1 VELVGTDIANLKKT
15 SDSSLAFLECPMSS
29 HLVPRPCPVC
39 AADTYTHLFTKGTLT
54 VVRCNTCS
62 MAFANPIEESFITGD
77 FYDQLANPFYLSPD
91 KLQSDYA
98 LVRFERE
105 LKLFRKYCASGSVL
119 DVGCST
125 GAFLF
130 QLKRR
135 FANDYQTLGLDVSG
149 PALDYAEQQGVP
161 ILKEPF
167 LSVDFGARRFSAVTF
182 WAVIEHLAS
191 PRDFLSKTAS
201 VLENGGLC
209 FILVPN
215 FRSLA
220 VRILGAKY
228 RYIFPQ
234 HVNYFTLQT
243 LEKLLATQKD
253 FTIVHRGSMHFNPL
267 VIYRDWKNPR
277 DFVPDEERA
286 KLLKRTTAY
295 KQNPL
300 MKPLKLALK
309 ATEKTL
315 GKLNLADNI
324 VVVLKKLT

>member
-1 VELVGTDIANLKKT
+1 MP
-15 SDSSLAFLECPMSS
+15 SR
-29 HLVPRPCPVC
+29 LVPRPCPIC
-39 AADTYTHLFTKGTLT
+39 GSNQHTPLFTKGTLT
-54 VVRCNTCS
+54 VVRCSTCS
-62 MAFANPIEESFITGD
+62 MAFANPIEEEFITGV

-98 LVRFERE
+98 PVRFERE
-105 LKLFRKYCASGSVL
+105 LKLFRKFCPSGSVL

-130 QLKRR
+130 QLKHR
-135 FANDYQTLGLDVSG
+135 FGNDYQTLGLDVSG

-167 LSVDFGARRFSAVTF
+167 LTANFGSRKFSAVTF
-182 WAVIEHLAS
+182 WAVIEHLAN
-191 PRDFLSKTAS
+191 PRDFLAKTAS
-201 VLENGGLC
+201 ILEPGGLC

-220 VRILGAKY
+220 VRILGPKY

-243 LEKLLATQKD
+243 LERLVATQKD
-253 FTIVHRGSMHFNPL
+253 FTLIRKTATHFNPI

-286 KLLKRTTAY
+286 RLLKRTTAY
-295 KQNPL
+295 KQKPL
-300 MKPLKLALK
+300 MKPIKLALK
-309 ATEKTL
+309 ATEKIL
-315 GKLNLADNI
+315 GTLNLADNI
-324 VVVLKKLT
+324 VIVLKKLS

>member
-1 VELVGTDIANLKKT
+1 MPSRLI
-15 SDSSLAFLECPMSS
+15 
-29 HLVPRPCPVC
+29 PRPCPACGV
-39 AADTYTHLFTKGTLT
+39 DQHTNLFTKGTLT
-54 VVRCNTCS
+54 VVRCDACS
-62 MAFANPIEESFITGD
+62 MVFASPVEESFITGV

-98 LVRFERE
+98 PVRFERE
-105 LKLFRKYCASGSVL
+105 LKLFRRFCPSGSVL

-135 FANDYQTLGLDVSG
+135 FGDQYQTLGLDVSG
-149 PALDYAEQQGVP
+149 PALDHAAQQGVP

-167 LSVDFGARRFSAVTF
+167 LTANFGARRFAAVTF

-191 PRDFLSKTAS
+191 PRDFLAKTAAI
-201 VLENGGLC
+201 LENNGLC

-220 VRILGAKY
+220 VKILGSKY

-243 LEKLLATQKD
+243 LKQLVAAQKD
-253 FTIVHRGSMHFNPL
+253 FQIIHTGSMHFNPL

-295 KQNPL
+295 KQNPA
-300 MKPLKLALK
+300 MKPLKLALT
-309 ATEKTL
+309 ASEKFL
-315 GKLNLADNI
+315 GTLNLADNI
-324 VVVLKKLT
+324 VIVLKKRS

>member
-1 VELVGTDIANLKKT
+1 MP
-15 SDSSLAFLECPMSS
+15 SR
-29 HLVPRPCPVC
+29 LVPRPCPVC
-39 AADTYTHLFTKGTLT
+39 GSGQHTHLFTKGTLT

-62 MAFANPIEESFITGD
+62 TAFANPIDEEFITGV

-98 LVRFERE
+98 PVRFERE
-105 LKLFRKYCASGSVL
+105 LKLFRKFCTSGAVL

-135 FANDYQTLGLDVSG
+135 FSNDYQTLGIDVSG
-149 PALDYAEQQGVP
+149 PALNYAEQQGVP
-161 ILKEPF
+161 ILKEPY
-167 LSVDFGARRFSAVTF
+167 LTADFANRRFSAVTF
-182 WAVIEHLAS
+182 WAVIEHLAN
-191 PRDFLSKTAS
+191 PRDFLAKTAS
-201 VLENGGLC
+201 VLEPGGLC

-220 VRILGAKY
+220 MRILGPKY

-234 HVNYFTLQT
+234 HVNYFTPQT
-243 LEKLLATQKD
+243 LKHLVATQKN
-253 FTIVHRGSMHFNPL
+253 FKIIHSASMHFNPL

-309 ATEKTL
+309 ATENIL
-315 GKLNLADNI
+315 GKLNLADNLVI
-324 VVVLKKLT
+324 VLKKQ